1 MLNTKTNNTTS
12 LINFNLTVL
21 VSFLLITLSLFAV
34 IISTSAKAQSST
46 TTSNPSSASSTP
58 TNTGSPVAVT
68 GTGTAGN
75 TISIVLP
82 DGSTATTTV
91 KSDGTWSIIP
101 LTSQS
106 AGTVTVTELSPTGV
120 IVTPAKT
127 ITYVGGITT
136 PVATSTTPKIS
147 IKDPYVCPGK
157 ITGYVDNNKATVT
170 VVLSKD
176 GVVVLTI
183 PAIVNSD
190 GNWSMDIANKL
201 PDGVYSN
208 KFTATYNGMIATGT
222 YDINHKNNCASNSTN
237 STIRTGGMNLI
248 ASIVAFSGIVLGLYF
263 VLIKK
268 FSR

>member
-1 MLNTKTNNTTS
+1 MQNTKTNNINS

-34 IISTSAKAQSST
+34 IISTTAKAQSST
-46 TTSNPSSASSTP
+46 TTTNPSSASSTP

-101 LTSQS
+101 LKPQV

-120 IVTPAKT
+120 VVTPAKT
-127 ITYVGGITT
+127 ITYAGGVTT
-136 PVATSTTPKIS
+136 PASTTPKIS

-157 ITGYVDNNKATVT
+157 ITGYVDNSKATVT

-183 PAIVNSD
+183 PAVVNSD
-190 GNWSMDIANKL
+190 GSWSVDLYNKL

-222 YDINHKNNCASNSTN
+222 YDINHKNNCTSNSTN
-237 STIRTGGMNLI
+237 STIRTGGMNLF
-248 ASIVAFSGIVLGLYF
+248 ASIAALSGIVLGLYL

-268 FSR
+268 FSK